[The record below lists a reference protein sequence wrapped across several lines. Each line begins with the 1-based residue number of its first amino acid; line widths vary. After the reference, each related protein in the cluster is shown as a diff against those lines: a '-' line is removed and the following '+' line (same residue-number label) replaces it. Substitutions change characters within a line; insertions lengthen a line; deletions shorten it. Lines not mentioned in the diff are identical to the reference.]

1 MGKNWPKR
9 PSDCQLQ
16 EARKK
21 TDRAI
26 TPVVEAVHV
35 PAHLVLPK
43 IPTSQAAV
51 PPSRST
57 LTGSELLQAK
67 KVLHLCTQGC
77 FSWVQLFANL

>member
-1 MGKNWPKR
+1 MGTAMEKDWAKR
-9 PSDCQLQ
+9 PSDLQLQ

-35 PAHLVLPK
+35 LAHLVLPK

-51 PPSRST
+51 PPSCST
-57 LTGSELLQAK
+57 LTGAELPQAK
-67 KVLHLCTQGC
+67 KKKKVCIYAC
-77 FSWVQLFANL
+77 KVA